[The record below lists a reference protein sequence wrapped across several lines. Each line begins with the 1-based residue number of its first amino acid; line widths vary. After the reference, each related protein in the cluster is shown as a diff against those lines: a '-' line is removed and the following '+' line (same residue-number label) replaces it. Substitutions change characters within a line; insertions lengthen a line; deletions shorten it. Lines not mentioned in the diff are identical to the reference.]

1 MIHRI
6 YVFKLLIDQVK
17 VKRKSEIRELHFY
30 FRFLII
36 DN

>member
-17 VKRKSEIRELHFY
+17 RKSEIRELYFY
-30 FRFLII
+30 FRFLVI